1 MIKSMTAFGRA
12 KIEGEA
18 FDVTVEMRSV
28 NSRFLDPN
36 IKLPRAYIFLE
47 DRLRTYIQTNMTSRG
62 KVDLFITVDH
72 HGNAEG
78 APVVDVEYTRAYLEA
93 LTTLRDTFGLRDDI
107 SVMSLSRNPEVF
119 VTKKKEEDLEEV
131 YATILPAL
139 TLACE
144 GYSAM
149 RVAEGRRIENDL
161 LEKLSHM
168 KELVCEVERISHEDT
183 VGYREKLETRIRAIL
198 DEHEVT
204 VDENRLLTECA
215 IWQDKI
221 AIDEEIVRLRS
232 HFDAFYEIAALPE
245 PSGRKLDFLMQEMN
259 RETNTIGSKA
269 NNARIARI
277 VVDMKGELEKM
288 REQIQNIE

>member
-12 KIEGEA
+12 KMEGETM
-18 FDVTVEMRSV
+18 DVTVEMRSV

-47 DRLRTYIQTNMTSRG
+47 DRLRTYIQTNMTARG
-62 KVDLFITVDH
+62 KVDLFITVDR
-72 HGNAEG
+72 HGNAEE
-78 APVVDVEYTRAYLEA
+78 APVLDAEYTRAYLEA
-93 LTTLRDTFGLRDDI
+93 LTNLRDTFGLRDDI
-107 SVMSLSRNPEVF
+107 SVMSVSRNPDVF
-119 VTKKKEEDLEEV
+119 STKKKEEDLEQV
-131 YATILPAL
+131 YASILPAL
-139 TLACE
+139 NMACE
-144 GYSAM
+144 GYTAM
-149 RVAEGRRIENDL
+149 RISEGKRIECDL
-161 LEKLSHM
+161 LEKLAHL
-168 KELVCEVERISHEDT
+168 KELVAEVERISHEDT
-183 VGYREKLETRIRAIL
+183 VGYREKLESRIRAIL
-198 DEHEVT
+198 EEYEVS

-232 HFDAFYEIAALPE
+232 HFVAFLEIVALPE

>member
-12 KIEGEA
+12 KIEGEKL
-18 FDVTVEMRSV
+18 DVTVEMRSV

-119 VTKKKEEDLEEV
+119 VTQKEEEDLEEV
-131 YATILPAL
+131 YATILSAL

-149 RVAEGRRIENDL
+149 RVAEGHRIENDL

-183 VGYREKLETRIRAIL
+183 VGYREKLETRIRAI
-198 DEHEVT
+198 
-204 VDENRLLTECA
+204 
-215 IWQDKI
+215 
-221 AIDEEIVRLRS
+221 
-232 HFDAFYEIAALPE
+232 
-245 PSGRKLDFLMQEMN
+245 
-259 RETNTIGSKA
+259 
-269 NNARIARI
+269 
-277 VVDMKGELEKM
+277 
-288 REQIQNIE
+288 